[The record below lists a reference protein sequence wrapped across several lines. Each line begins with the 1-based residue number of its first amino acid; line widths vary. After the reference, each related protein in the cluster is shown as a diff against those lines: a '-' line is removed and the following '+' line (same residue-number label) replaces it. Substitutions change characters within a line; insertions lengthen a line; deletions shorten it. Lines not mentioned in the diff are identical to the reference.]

1 MLSGSLVA
9 LITPF
14 KSDGSLDLDKYRE
27 LIDWHIAEGTNGIV
41 PCGTTGES
49 VTLTHEEYEAVI
61 KTAIEQV
68 NKRVP
73 VIAGAGSNS
82 TAHAVELAQH
92 CKDWGADAILTIT
105 PYYNKPMPEGMF
117 QHFKAIDAVGI
128 PMVLYNVPGR
138 TGKNMPATTTLRCA
152 RELKNVIAIK
162 EASGDVGQI
171 MEILA
176 GLATLQAEG
185 IAPNFTVLSGDDALT
200 LPLIH
205 MGVKGCISVVAN
217 EVPKMFSQMIAAG
230 LKGDYETARA
240 LHNKLLP
247 LMNFNFVESNP
258 IPVKTAL
265 GLMGKIDPHMR
276 LPLTPMSSE
285 NTEKMKTILQKLSL
299 V

>member
-1 MLSGSLVA
+1 MYSGSLVA
-9 LITPF
+9 LVTPF

-61 KTAIEQV
+61 KTAIAQV

-73 VIAGAGSNS
+73 VVAGAGSNS
-82 TAHAVELAQH
+82 TAHAVELAQL
-92 CKDWGADAILTIT
+92 CKDWGADAVLTIV

-117 QHFKAIDAVGI
+117 QHFKAVDAVGI

-171 MEILA
+171 MEILKD
-176 GLATLQAEG
+176 
-185 IAPNFTVLSGDDALT
+185 APANFTVLSGDDALT
-200 LPLIH
+200 LPLIP

-217 EVPKMFSQMIAAG
+217 EVPKMFSQMIAAA

-265 GLMGKIDPHMR
+265 GLMGKIAPHMR
-276 LPLTPMSSE
+276 LPLTPMSPE

>member
-1 MLSGSLVA
+1 MFSGSLVA

-14 KSDGSLDLDKYRE
+14 KSDGSLDLEKYRE
-27 LIDWHIAEGTNGIV
+27 LIEWHIAEGTNGIV

-49 VTLTHEEYEAVI
+49 VTLTHAEYESVI
-61 KTAIEQV
+61 KTAIDQAK
-68 NKRVP
+68 KRVP

-82 TAHAVELAQH
+82 TAHAVELAEQ
-92 CKDWGADAILTIT
+92 CKAWGADAVLTIV

-117 QHFKAIDAVGI
+117 QHFKAVDAVGI

-152 RELKNVIAIK
+152 RELKNAVAVK

-176 GLATLQAEG
+176 GHFA
-185 IAPNFTVLSGDDALT
+185 VLSGDDALT
-200 LPLIH
+200 LPLIPL
-205 MGVKGCISVVAN
+205 GVKGCISVVAN
-217 EVPKMFSQMIAAG
+217 EVPKLFNQMVAAA
-230 LKGDYETARA
+230 LKGDYETARM

-258 IPVKTAL
+258 IPVKTAM
-265 GLMGKIDPHMR
+265 GLMGKIDPRMR
-276 LPLTPMSSE
+276 LPLTPMSPD
-285 NTEKMKTILQKLSL
+285 NTEKMKKILQELG
-299 V
+299 VI